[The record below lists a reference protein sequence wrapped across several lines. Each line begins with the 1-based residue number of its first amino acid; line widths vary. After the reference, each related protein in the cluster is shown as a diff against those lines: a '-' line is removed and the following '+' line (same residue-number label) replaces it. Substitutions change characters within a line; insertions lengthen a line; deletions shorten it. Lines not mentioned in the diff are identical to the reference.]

1 MRFPPFRRS
10 GPRHSLRYN
19 LIRHTGCAAVE
30 STLPALIR
38 RSAFALALASPC
50 GCAVGPRSGGA
61 RAMIPISL
69 SMAPVGALHFQD
81 YPDLFGG
88 TLSVIRDICAGL
100 KDKFDFGA

>member
-1 MRFPPFRRS
+1 
-10 GPRHSLRYN
+10 
-19 LIRHTGCAAVE
+19 
-30 STLPALIR
+30 
-38 RSAFALALASPC
+38 
-50 GCAVGPRSGGA
+50 
-61 RAMIPISL
+61 MIPISL